1 MLKKIV
7 YPIVVSFLIACAA
20 VHGSEEETL
29 KDVETFLAEAFVD
42 AAPARKVLWVNDE
55 LREEVRQFIGYD
67 LDQLRIRY
75 WAAGSR
81 TAWILE
87 EIGKERP
94 ITMGIVVNGD
104 EISNVSILVYR
115 ESRGAEV
122 QYDFFTKQ
130 FLKAN
135 LVKNTKRYELSES
148 IDGITGATLSVR
160 AVKKVATLALFLH
173 QQTPYAL
180 NG

>member
-1 MLKKIV
+1 MLKKFLHKL
-7 YPIVVSFLIACAA
+7 IVVCLFVCPA
-20 VHGSEEETL
+20 VQGGEEQAL
-29 KDVETFLAEAFVD
+29 KDVNVFLAEAFVE
-42 AAPARKVLWVNDE
+42 AEPAKKVLWVNDA

-67 LDQLRIRY
+67 LEQLRIRY
-75 WAAGSR
+75 WAAGQR

-87 EIGKERP
+87 EVGKERP
-94 ITMGIVVNGD
+94 ITMGIVVNNG
-104 EISNVSILVYR
+104 EIQGVSILVYR